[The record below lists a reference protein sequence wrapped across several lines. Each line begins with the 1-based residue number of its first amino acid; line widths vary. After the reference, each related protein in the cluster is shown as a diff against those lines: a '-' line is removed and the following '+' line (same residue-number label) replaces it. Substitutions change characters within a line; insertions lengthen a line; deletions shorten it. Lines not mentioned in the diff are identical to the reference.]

1 MTRKPLDRYLL
12 SGWFIALAI
21 LIGFYLCIGTVPL
34 FDLDEGAFAEATR
47 EMLHSGYYLMTYLDG
62 VPRFDKPILIYWF
75 QAVSVLAFG
84 KNEFAFRLPS
94 ALAATVWAWA
104 IFQFVK
110 ARLGR
115 DTAAVATLVMV
126 NALVVSIIASAA
138 TADALLNMWLA
149 LIFFDIY
156 RYYEQPSRRY
166 IWRVYFWFGFAMLTK
181 GPVGIFLPLVVSLV
195 FFAGSKAMKPWLR
208 AVFNPVGWLIFLVV
222 ALPWHVA
229 LYLDQGPAFFR
240 AFFLKQNLGRFSS
253 TMESHG
259 GSIFYYFWVLPLSLL
274 PFSGWLIRIF
284 GRFRQGLADPLDRY
298 LWCWFGVVFI
308 FFSLSQTQ
316 LPHYMLYGATPLF
329 ILMARHRDALRNRW
343 LAFVPA
349 LLLFALFLFLPE
361 LVALAAE
368 KARHSYD
375 AALLARGP
383 EVFGWGYRVAVGI
396 CTALAIAAMVLW
408 RKRSPWIALTATGVL
423 ASIALNGPVIEA
435 AGALKQAPVR
445 DAAAEAR
452 MLDLPTV
459 AYRIRMPSFSVYRG
473 AITPHRD
480 PKPGDLVFTRID
492 RVDDIKDMYPSD
504 QVGMVFREGGIVLLK
519 IGKANG

>member
-1 MTRKPLDRYLL
+1 MNRKPLDQYLL

-21 LIGFYLCIGTVPL
+21 LISFYLCTGTVPL

-62 VPRFDKPILIYWF
+62 APRFDKPILIYWF

-94 ALAATVWAWA
+94 ALAATVWALA
-104 IFQFVK
+104 LFQFVK
-110 ARLGR
+110 PRLGR
-115 DTAAVATLVMV
+115 DTAAVATLVMCNV
-126 NALVVSIIASAA
+126 LVVSVIGSAA

-156 RYYEQPSRRY
+156 RYYEEPSRRH

-222 ALPWHVA
+222 ALPWHLAV
-229 LYLDQGPAFFR
+229 YLDQGPAFFR
-240 AFFLKQNLGRFSS
+240 AFYLKQNLGRFSS

-259 GSIFYYFWVLPLSLL
+259 GSVFYYMWVLPLSLL
-274 PFSGWLIRIF
+274 PFTGWLIRILA
-284 GRFRQGLADPLDRY
+284 RFRQGLADPLDRF
-298 LWCWFGVVFI
+298 LWCWFGVVFV

-329 ILMARHRDALRNRW
+329 ILMARHRDALRSRW

-349 LLLFALFLFLPE
+349 ALILVLYLFLPE
-361 LVALAAE
+361 VVALAAH
-368 KARHSYD
+368 KAKHSYD

-383 EVFGWGYRVAVGI
+383 EVFGWVYRAIVGA
-396 CTALAIAAMVLW
+396 CLALAVAAVIAW
-408 RKRSPWIALTATGVL
+408 RKHSPWLVLVAIGVL
-423 ASIALNGPVIEA
+423 TSAALNGAVIQA
-435 AGALKQAPVR
+435 AGALQQGPVK
-445 DAAAEAR
+445 DAAAEAK

-480 PKPGDLVFTRID
+480 PEPGELVFTRID
-492 RVDDIKDMYPSD
+492 RVDELKEMFPGGR
-504 QVGMVFREGGIVLLK
+504 VGMVFREGGIVLLK
-519 IGKANG
+519 IRSTGG